1 MSRHIEFL
9 EDKLIVHFDG
19 LTSVAALKREL
30 EIPYQAISNVSTG
43 AFNIPT
49 FSFRFGTSGIG
60 RNIKHGRFYI
70 DDKKYFVSYQ
80 NHNRVV
86 ILTLNGYKYD
96 KVALEMTNPE
106 ETKELIK
113 KHCPHLLRS

>member
-9 EDKLIVHFDG
+9 GDKLIVHFDG

-30 EIPYQAISNVSTG
+30 EIPYRAISHVATG

-49 FSFRFGTSGIG
+49 LSFRVGTSGIG
-60 RNIKHGRFYI
+60 KNIKHGRFYI

-80 NHNRVV
+80 NHNQVV
-86 ILTLNGYKYD
+86 ILTLKGYKFD

-113 KHCPHLLRS
+113 KHCPHLVNA